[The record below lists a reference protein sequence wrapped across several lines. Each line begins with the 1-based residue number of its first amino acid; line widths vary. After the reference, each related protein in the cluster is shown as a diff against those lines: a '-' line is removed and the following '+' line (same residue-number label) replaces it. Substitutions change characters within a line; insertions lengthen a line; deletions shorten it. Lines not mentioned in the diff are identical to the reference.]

1 MILRGWEPRL
11 RERRSQFFVG
21 RAPLPDHFFIF
32 LKRLIAMANDEYEKT
47 LQAFALTKSFL
58 QQQIDLGFDEVYTQV
73 KIKKPTA
80 KKEDGPVP
88 TGLSDFYLQI
98 KDCKKCHLYRTRTN
112 LVFGAG
118 NPEANLVLI
127 GEAPGREEDLQ
138 GEPFVGA
145 AGKLLDKMLAAIGF
159 SREEVFI
166 ANILKCR
173 PPENRDPQIDE
184 IEICKPHLLQQIK
197 LIQPKIICALGRIS
211 AQVLLQT
218 KSPLGQLRG
227 KIHDWNGIEFLVT
240 YHPAALLRYQQ
251 YKRPAWEDLKLLRK
265 EYDKLEKSAG

>member
-1 MILRGWEPRL
+1 M
-11 RERRSQFFVG
+11 
-21 RAPLPDHFFIF
+21 
-32 LKRLIAMANDEYEKT
+32 AMPNDEYEKM
-47 LQAFALTKSFL
+47 LQAFASTKSFL

-73 KIKKPTA
+73 KIKRPTA

-88 TGLSDFYLQI
+88 TDLSDFYLQI
-98 KDCKKCHLYRTRTN
+98 KNCKKCHLYRTRTN
-112 LVFGAG
+112 FVFGVG
-118 NPEANLVLI
+118 DPEANLMLI

-145 AGKLLDKMLAAIGF
+145 AGKLLDKMLAAINF
-159 SREEVFI
+159 SREDIFI

-184 IEICKPHLLQQIK
+184 IETCKPYLLQQIK

-211 AQVLLQT
+211 AQVLLET

-265 EYDKLEKSAG
+265 EYDKLEKSAPPKAGRLPII